1 MTVAIGSREPTNV
14 GAATYPTVFVAST
27 DRRFIKKKETSYYA
41 LKLLLSLRQFWWQRK
56 HKNPSAIWKRTSI
69 LATDVNPFSLTVF
82 TTLYSRMEV
91 HPSTN
96 FSLKIHTKTFL
107 SQTPLIKF

>member
-27 DRRFIKKKETSYYA
+27 DRRFIKKETSYYA
-41 LKLLLSLRQFWWQRK
+41 LKLLLSLRQFWWHRK
-56 HKNPSAIWKRTSI
+56 HKNPSAIWKWTSI
-69 LATDVNPFSLTVF
+69 LATERHFSLTVF

-96 FSLKIHTKTFL
+96 FSLRIHTKTFL
-107 SQTPLIKF
+107 SQPPAH

>member
-14 GAATYPTVFVAST
+14 GAATYPTVLIAST
-27 DRRFIKKKETSYYA
+27 DRRFIKKKNETSYYA

-69 LATDVNPFSLTVF
+69 LATERHFSLTVF

-107 SQTPLIKF
+107 SQPPAH